1 MKLCS
6 HWKEAG
12 CYSGAFQMNVL
23 SVMYWVLLSPQTV
36 FTRFASLVK
45 SEDSAPLVLIMSF
58 VRSSS
63 VILNLLFKMLFKK
76 VIDKDTIAS
85 CKLKCHIIQLD
96 AIKRRLILL
105 T

>member
-23 SVMYWVLLSPQTV
+23 SVMYWVLLPSQTV
-36 FTRFASLVK
+36 FNRFASLIK

-63 VILNLLFKMLFKK
+63 VIPPNALKK
-76 VIDKDTIAS
+76 VIDKDTIAT
-85 CKLKCHIIQLD
+85 CKLKCNIIQLD

>member
-45 SEDSAPLVLIMSF
+45 SEDSAPLVSIMSF

-63 VILNLLFKMLFKK
+63 VIPPTLFKK